1 MLEKLS
7 IIAIFKS
14 SFQYIA
20 KNYALTAYLFIFS
33 FTGIYLAQ
41 RLNAPHNF
49 MIMSLYLTYVYLF
62 YFFFTRIYFN
72 KKPLFN
78 REAFTNALVRI
89 LAILLLAFAC
99 ILLLRIAIQLMI
111 LILSP
116 LQFFP
121 SISGFIKESYNL
133 IISSHYF
140 LYVMYGLMFLL
151 LTATFFI
158 PAMAWVS
165 AAIGQDSSITL
176 SLIKTK
182 GNYARLFGIFLLVY
196 GILPFAIILFAYDS
210 LFIRTALSSL
220 FTVVQFIIYLN
231 IYQFFY
237 LKNN

>member
-7 IIAIFKS
+7 MIAIFKS
-14 SFQYIA
+14 SFKYIA
-20 KNYALTAYLFIFS
+20 KNYALTTYLFIFS

-41 RLNAPHNF
+41 RLNAPSNF
-49 MIMSLYLTYVYLF
+49 IIMSLYLAYVYMF

-99 ILLLRIAIQLMI
+99 ILLLRIAIQLLI
-111 LILSP
+111 LALSP

-121 SISGFIKESYNL
+121 SISGFIKENYNL

-140 LYVMYGLMFLL
+140 LYAMYGLMFLL

-158 PAMAWVS
+158 PAMAWIS
-165 AAIGQDSSITL
+165 AAIGENSSITL
-176 SLIKTK
+176 TLIKTK
-182 GNYARLFGIFLLVY
+182 GNYARLFIIFLLVY
-196 GILPFAIILFAYDS
+196 GILPFTIIIFAYDS
-210 LFIRTALSSL
+210 LFIRSFLSSI
-220 FTVVQFIIYLN
+220 FTVIQFIIYLN

-237 LKNN
+237 LKK